1 MESVVKVLD
10 LVKMGNV
17 VVNMVGVEKQISI
30 VISKKV
36 VSLNLEN
43 VIQQLLK
50 QQLKLLMKHLL
61 ENVVKVLDL
70 AKMGNVVVNMV
81 GVEKQISIVISKK
94 VVNLNLE
101 NVIQQLLKQQLKLL
115 MKHLLENVVK
125 VLDLAKMGNV
135 VVNMVGVEKQ
145 ISIVISKKVVS
156 LNLENVIQQL
166 LRLQLKLLKK
176 HLLENVVKDI
186 VHVRMVNAV
195 LNMDGVERQ
204 MPIVK

>member
-10 LVKMGNV
+10 LV
-17 VVNMVGVEKQISI
+17 
-30 VISKKV
+30 
-36 VSLNLEN
+36 
-43 VIQQLLK
+43 
-50 QQLKLLMKHLL
+50 
-61 ENVVKVLDL
+61 
-70 AKMGNVVVNMV
+70 
-81 GVEKQISIVISKK
+81 
-94 VVNLNLE
+94 
-101 NVIQQLLKQQLKLL
+101 
-115 MKHLLENVVK
+115 
-125 VLDLAKMGNV
+125 KMGNV

>member
-36 VSLNLEN
+36 VNLNLEN

>member
-36 VSLNLEN
+36 VS
-43 VIQQLLK
+43 
-50 QQLKLLMKHLL
+50 
-61 ENVVKVLDL
+61 
-70 AKMGNVVVNMV
+70 
-81 GVEKQISIVISKK
+81 
-94 VVNLNLE
+94 LNLE

>member
-1 MESVVKVLD
+1 MES
-10 LVKMGNV
+10 
-17 VVNMVGVEKQISI
+17 
-30 VISKKV
+30 
-36 VSLNLEN
+36 
-43 VIQQLLK
+43 
-50 QQLKLLMKHLL
+50 
-61 ENVVKVLDL
+61 
-70 AKMGNVVVNMV
+70 
-81 GVEKQISIVISKK
+81 
-94 VVNLNLE
+94 
-101 NVIQQLLKQQLKLL
+101 
-115 MKHLLENVVK
+115 VVK

>member
-10 LVKMGNV
+10 LV
-17 VVNMVGVEKQISI
+17 
-30 VISKKV
+30 
-36 VSLNLEN
+36 
-43 VIQQLLK
+43 
-50 QQLKLLMKHLL
+50 
-61 ENVVKVLDL
+61 
-70 AKMGNVVVNMV
+70 KMGNVVVNMV

>member
-1 MESVVKVLD
+1 
-10 LVKMGNV
+10 
-17 VVNMVGVEKQISI
+17 
-30 VISKKV
+30 
-36 VSLNLEN
+36 
-43 VIQQLLK
+43 
-50 QQLKLLMKHLL
+50 
-61 ENVVKVLDL
+61 
-70 AKMGNVVVNMV
+70 
-81 GVEKQISIVISKK
+81 
-94 VVNLNLE
+94 
-101 NVIQQLLKQQLKLL
+101 
-115 MKHLLENVVK
+115 
-125 VLDLAKMGNV
+125 MGNV

>member
-94 VVNLNLE
+94 VVSLNLE